1 MIINNLQFNNIS
13 YKIPIEGESPFLSYS
28 YRIGANSK
36 FDNQ

>member
-1 MIINNLQFNNIS
+1 MIIKFAIYNIS
-13 YKIPIEGESPFLSYS
+13 YKISIEGESPFLSYS